1 MRTQFAIAAL
11 TAALVSTAAFG
22 QASQSG
28 PRGGMSSPNA
38 QGVQIQGNTNI
49 AAENKNTAAVAVG
62 QGNEAK
68 NTTGAIK
75 GGTQIQGN
83 TNIAAKQTNAAA
95 VAVGKGNKA
104 ANEAG
109 VIGGK

>member
-1 MRTQFAIAAL
+1 MRLVSALVIAA
-11 TAALVSTAAFG
+11 VV
-22 QASQSG
+22 ASPVFAQQTQ
-28 PRGGMSSPNA
+28 RSSNPN
-38 QGVQIQGNTNI
+38 GVQIQGNTNI
-49 AAENKNTAAVAVG
+49 KAKNEGVTAIAVG
-62 QGNEAK
+62 KDNEAK

-83 TNIAAKQTNAAA
+83 TNINASQKGAAA
-95 VAVGKGNKA
+95 VATGKRNTA